1 MKELDWQELI
11 LHIESHCLTDRGKD
25 WIHGLK
31 AFSTPA
37 EASLRQTEIL
47 QFMSAIQSSMLNLRL
62 HGLDLVQTWI
72 RRAEKNQVL
81 NLLDL
86 KDLRVFLEDLQDI
99 KIQLKDLAHHSYF
112 AQMDSEI
119 LDPDSLLSYIDIV
132 VSDNGEIRSD
142 ASETLFKLFNEK
154 KSLNGQVKSIL
165 NKIVKDQDLEGILQD
180 RFVTTRE
187 GRWVLPV
194 ISGMRH
200 DFGGI
205 IHDSSQSK
213 QTVFM
218 EPQAAIPVNNKISE
232 IENKIQAEIE
242 RILKELSEHIHKEY
256 NALFKSYS
264 LLQELDGLNAVSHFA
279 VKAELKE
286 FKWSEDGSEL
296 FLPECRNPLL
306 VIENPNVVANGVE
319 LNKQHR
325 ILILSGPNAGGKTV
339 LLKSIGLACEMARW
353 GWPVCTQGTAV
364 IPFFKN
370 IFISIGD
377 EQNIEESLS
386 SFGGHLKKLNQATV
400 LKGQEQLLLIDEIC
414 GATEAQEGA
423 ALARAFIE
431 EYRLNGVFGVVTSHL
446 APLKSHW
453 SEGVINGSMQ
463 YDPHKSQ
470 PTFRFV
476 MGLAGESLAIPT
488 AKRYGVSPAII
499 ERAKAYLTPEA
510 QRKFSGLEEIENAK
524 TQLIELQSEY
534 KKKLQELNQ
543 AKDKLSRQQQDFE
556 NDKKNFLKENLND
569 YQKQIEGLIK
579 FDEIK
584 SKFDNIKNLEKL
596 KGSLP
601 NIVKYSSANNSEE
614 AGLTLENF
622 EKRCPPGTSVYVKSL
637 KKQAIVQGK
646 PNAKQ
651 EVAVLSQSMHI
662 QVPISDIVVGSS
674 GGGKTLSPMSGNSNF
689 KATSQGSRVS
699 FSRKESFETERTVDL
714 RGKTIDEALDILEEE
729 VDRAIVH
736 QLVKLKIIHGHGPQD
751 RLKKSVR
758 TYLSRNT
765 LIKGWL
771 SGKAYNES
779 DGVTIAELLV

>member
-1 MKELDWQELI
+1 MNELDWQELI
-11 LHIESHCLTDRGKD
+11 QQIESLCLTDRGKD
-25 WIHGLK
+25 WLLSQK
-31 AFSTPA
+31 AFETA
-37 EASLRQTEIL
+37 QEASLRQTEIL
-47 QFMSAIQSSMLNLRL
+47 EQMSALQSAALNLRL
-62 HGLDLVQTWI
+62 HGLDMAQTWL
-72 RRAEKNQVL
+72 RRVEKNQIL

-86 KDLRVFLEDLQDI
+86 KDLRLFLEDILDVQE
-99 KIQLKDLAHHSYF
+99 QLPDLLHLNYF
-112 AQMDSEI
+112 ARFKEQL
-119 LDPDSLLSYIDIV
+119 LDPESLLTYIDLV
-132 VSDNGEIRSD
+132 VSENGEIRSD

-154 KSLNGQVKSIL
+154 KSLQNQVKSIL
-165 NKIVKDQDLEGILQD
+165 NKIVKDQELEGILQD

-218 EPQAAIPVNNKISE
+218 EPQTAIPVNNRISE
-232 IENKIQAEIE
+232 IENKIQIEIE
-242 RILKELSEHIHKEY
+242 RILKELSQHIHEE
-256 NALFKSYS
+256 FKTIQTSYF
-264 LLQELDGLNAVSHFA
+264 LLQELDGLHAIAMFA
-279 VKAELKE
+279 IKAELQE
-286 FKWSEDGSEL
+286 FRWSEDHSEL

-306 VIENPNVVANGVE
+306 VTESPHVVANGVE
-319 LNKQHR
+319 LNSRHR

-377 EQNIEESLS
+377 EQDIEASLS
-386 SFGGHLKKLNQATV
+386 SFGGHLKKLNYATT
-400 LKGQEQLLLIDEIC
+400 LKGSDQLLLIDEIC

-431 EYRLNGVFGVVTSHL
+431 EYRQNEVFGVVTSHL

-453 SEGVINGSMQ
+453 QEGVINGSMQ

-488 AKRYGVSPAII
+488 AKRYGVSEHII
-499 ERAKAYLTPEA
+499 QRATGYLTPEA

-524 TQLIELQSEY
+524 AQLIELQNEY
-534 KKKLQELNQ
+534 KKKLQETQ
-543 AKDKLSRQQQDFE
+543 QQQDQLQKQRQEFE
-556 NDKKNFLKENLND
+556 DAKKSFFKDNLNE
-569 YQKQIEGLIK
+569 YQKQLEDLIK

-584 SKFDNIKNLEKL
+584 GKFDNIKNLEKL
-596 KGSLP
+596 KNTLP
-601 NIVKYSSANNSEE
+601 NIVKYTGSTPEDS
-614 AGLTLENF
+614 GLTVENF
-622 EKRCPPGTSVYVKSL
+622 EKKCPPGTSVYVKSL

-646 PNAKQ
+646 PNSKQ

-662 QVPISDIVVGSS
+662 QVPISDIVLGSGSQKGSAS
-674 GGGKTLSPMSGNSNF
+674 GPVH
-689 KATSQGSRVS
+689 TSSRVS
-699 FSRKESFETERTVDL
+699 YSRKESLETERTVDL
-714 RGKTIDEALDILEEE
+714 RGKTIDEALDILEDE
-729 VDRAIVH
+729 VDRAVNH
-736 QLVKLKIIHGHGPQD
+736 QLLKLKIIHGHGTQD

-765 LIKGWL
+765 FIKGWS
-771 SGKAYNES
+771 SGRAYNES
-779 DGVTIAELLV
+779 DGVTIAELLT

>member
-1 MKELDWQELI
+1 MNELDWLELTG
-11 LHIESHCLTDRGKD
+11 HIESHCFTDSGKD
-25 WIHGLK
+25 WLAAQKPFQNPEPALK
-31 AFSTPA
+31 
-37 EASLRQTEIL
+37 RQDEIL
-47 QFMSAIQSSMLNLRL
+47 QFMNAIQSARLTVRLQSLDMTQNWLRR
-62 HGLDLVQTWI
+62 V
-72 RRAEKNQVL
+72 EKNQVL

-86 KDLRVFLEDLQDI
+86 KDLRLFLEDIADVTQ
-99 KIQLKDLAHHSYF
+99 QLSALIDLKYF
-112 AQMDSEI
+112 KSLSASIFDPESI
-119 LDPDSLLSYIDIV
+119 LTYIDMV
-132 VSDNGEIRSD
+132 MSDTGEIRSD

-154 KSLNGQVKSIL
+154 KSLHNQVKNIL

-218 EPQAAIPVNNKISE
+218 EPQAAIPINNKAAE

-242 RILKELSEHIHKEY
+242 RILKDLSEHIHHEY
-256 NALFKSYS
+256 KSLAKAFES
-264 LLQELDGLNAVSHFA
+264 LKELDGLNAIAIFSL
-279 VKAELKE
+279 KAELKE
-286 FKWSEDGSEL
+286 FQWADPNTPEL

-306 VIENPNVVANGVE
+306 VIENPGVVANGVE
-319 LNKQHR
+319 LNAKNR

-353 GWPVCTQGTAV
+353 GWPVCTQGTAI
-364 IPFFKN
+364 IPFFEN

-386 SFGGHLKKLNQATV
+386 SFGGHLKKLNEATA
-400 LKGQEQLLLIDEIC
+400 LKGSAQLLLIDEIC

-431 EYRLNGVFGVVTSHL
+431 EYRSNAVFGVITSHL
-446 APLKSHW
+446 APLRSHW

-488 AKRYGVSPAII
+488 AKRYGVSSHII
-499 ERAKAYLTPEA
+499 ERATGYLTPEA
-510 QRKFSGLEEIENAK
+510 QRKFSGLEEIETTKNK
-524 TQLIELQSEY
+524 LVELQNEY
-534 KKKLQELNQ
+534 KQKLQALNNEKYNLEKQ
-543 AKDKLSRQQQDFE
+543 IQTFE
-556 NDKKNFLKENLND
+556 NDKASFFKDNLND
-569 YQKQIEGLIK
+569 YQKQIEELIK
-579 FDEIK
+579 FDGLK

-596 KGSLP
+596 KGTLP
-601 NIVKYSSANNSEE
+601 NIVKFSPSQSAEGQELSP
-614 AGLTLENF
+614 ENF
-622 EKRCPPGTSVYVKSL
+622 EKRCPPGTPVFLKSL

-646 PNAKQ
+646 PNAKN
-651 EVAVLSQSMHI
+651 EVPVLSQSMRI
-662 QVPISDIVVGSS
+662 QVPISDIVLSANNQTSS
-674 GGGKTLSPMSGNSNF
+674 KSMASFNPSL
-689 KATSQGSRVS
+689 KIVTSK
-699 FSRKESFETERTVDL
+699 KESMETERTVDL
-714 RGKTIDEALDILEEE
+714 RGKTIAEALDTLEDE
-729 VDRAIVH
+729 VDRAVTH
-736 QLVKLKIIHGHGPQD
+736 NLLKLKIIHGHGTQD

-765 LIKGWL
+765 FVKAWL
-771 SGKAYNES
+771 SGRAYNES
-779 DGVTIAELLV
+779 DGVTIAELITNS

>member
-1 MKELDWQELI
+1 MNELDWQELL
-11 LHIESHCLTDRGKD
+11 LHIESQCLTDRGKD
-25 WIHGLK
+25 WLGSQK
-31 AFSTPA
+31 AFDTK
-37 EASLRQTEIL
+37 EAASQRQQEIL
-47 QFMSAIQSSMLNLRL
+47 QFIATVESASLTLRL
-62 HGLDLVQTWI
+62 HGLDLVQTWL
-72 RRAEKNQVL
+72 RRVEKNQVL

-86 KDLRVFLEDLQDI
+86 KDLRLFLEDLTDI
-99 KIQLKDLAHHSYF
+99 LEQLPQVEHLPYF
-112 AQMDSEI
+112 TALQSQ
-119 LDPDSLLSYIDIV
+119 LLNPDSLLTYINIV
-132 VSDNGEIRSD
+132 LSENGEIRSD

-154 KSLNGQVKSIL
+154 KSLQSQVKNIL

-218 EPQAAIPVNNKISE
+218 EPQTAIPVNNKISE
-232 IENKIQAEIE
+232 VELKIQAEIE
-242 RILKELSEHIHKEY
+242 RILKELSEHIHRE
-256 NALFKSYS
+256 FKSIHASYL
-264 LLQELDGLNAVSHFA
+264 LLQELDGLHAIALFA
-279 VKAELKE
+279 AKAELKE
-286 FKWSEDGSEL
+286 FKWSENNTEL

-306 VIENPNVVANGVE
+306 VIESPNVVANGVE
-319 LNKQHR
+319 LNTRHR

-353 GWPVCTQGTAV
+353 GWPVCTQGTAI
-364 IPFFKN
+364 IPFFNN

-377 EQNIEESLS
+377 EQDIEASLS
-386 SFGGHLKKLNQATV
+386 SFGGHLKKLNHATS
-400 LKGQEQLLLIDEIC
+400 LKGPDQLLLIDEIC

-431 EYRLNGVFGVVTSHL
+431 EYRQNEVFGVITSHL
-446 APLKSHW
+446 APLRSHW
-453 SEGVINGSMQ
+453 QEGVINGSMQ

-488 AKRYGVSPAII
+488 AKRYGVSEHII
-499 ERAKAYLTPEA
+499 QRATGYLTPEA
-510 QRKFSGLEEIENAK
+510 QKKFSGLEEIENTKA
-524 TQLIELQSEY
+524 QLIELQAEY
-534 KKKLQELNQ
+534 KHKLQEVKQTEDRLQ
-543 AKDKLSRQQQDFE
+543 RARQEFE
-556 NDKKNFLKENLND
+556 SDKKTFFKDNLNE
-569 YQKQIEGLIK
+569 YQKQLEDLIK

-596 KGSLP
+596 KSTLP
-601 NIVKYSSANNSEE
+601 NVVKYSSPTPEDG
-614 AGLTLENF
+614 GLTPENF
-622 EKRCPPGTSVYVKSL
+622 EKKCPPGTSVFVKSL

-646 PNAKQ
+646 PNSKQ
-651 EVAVLSQSMHI
+651 EVPVLSQSMHI
-662 QVPISDIVVGSS
+662 QVPISDIVLGS
-674 GGGKTLSPMSGNSNF
+674 GGNSSSPSKTSL
-689 KATSQGSRVS
+689 QGPGARVS
-699 FSRKESFETERTVDL
+699 YSRKESLETERTVDL

-729 VDRAIVH
+729 VDRAVSH
-736 QLVKLKIIHGHGPQD
+736 QLLKLKIIHGHGTQD

-765 LIKGWL
+765 FVKGWL
-771 SGKAYNES
+771 SGRAYNES